1 MKKLIIFVFVFILTS
16 LSTSAKTL
24 KGKVIGEISTYYPKE
39 TIRIEVTKSVTI
51 KNTEF
56 KKGYVVTGTMTNVKS
71 PDKGQNEASFV
82 FTITDYNDLEGINYK
97 VTEELKTTY
106 RPKSFLDA
114 GFLKD
119 ADLSF
124 APNMPL
130 QMDNSLSNSSP
141 QSYKNVNVKPMSV
154 VNSLL
159 PEEYRADT
167 ADIETDYRAALPS
180 DKEDILLL
188 DGDRIKFDFPEK

>member
-1 MKKLIIFVFVFILTS
+1 MKKFVIVVFACIFTS
-16 LSTSAKTL
+16 LSANAKTL

-39 TIRIEVTKSVTI
+39 TIKIEVTKSVMI

-56 KKGYVVTGTMTNVKS
+56 KKGYVVTGTMTDVKS

-82 FTITDYNDLEGINYK
+82 FTITDYTDTDGTNHK
-97 VTEELKTTY
+97 ASEELKTTY
-106 RPKSFLDA
+106 TPKSFLDK
-114 GFLKD
+114 GFFKD
-119 ADLSF
+119 ADLSLT
-124 APNMPL
+124 PNMPI
-130 QMDNSLSNSSP
+130 QVDNSLTNSSTRD
-141 QSYKNVNVKPMSV
+141 YKNVNIKPMSI

-188 DGDRIKFDFPEK
+188 DGDRIKFDFPD

>member
-1 MKKLIIFVFVFILTS
+1 MKKFIIFVFVFILTS

-39 TIRIEVTKSVTI
+39 TIRIKVIKSVTI

-56 KKGYVVTGTMTNVKS
+56 KKGYVVTGTMTDVKS
-71 PDKGQNEASFV
+71 PDKGQKEASFV
-82 FTITDYNDLEGINYK
+82 FTITDYNDLEGVNHKI
-97 VTEELKTTY
+97 TEELKTTY

-130 QMDNSLSNSSP
+130 QMDNSLNNSSSQP
-141 QSYKNVNVKPMSV
+141 YNVNIKPMSIA
-154 VNSLL
+154 NSLL

>member
-1 MKKLIIFVFVFILTS
+1 MKKLIIFIFVFILTS

-39 TIRIEVTKSVTI
+39 TIKIEVTKSVTI

-56 KKGYVVTGTMTNVKS
+56 KKGYVVTGTMTDVKS
-71 PDKGQNEASFV
+71 PDKGQKEASFV
-82 FTITDYNDLEGINYK
+82 FTITDYNDLEGINHK
-97 VTEELKTTY
+97 ITEELKTTY

-130 QMDNSLSNSSP
+130 QMDNSLNNSSSQP
-141 QSYKNVNVKPMSV
+141 YNVNIKPMSIA
-154 VNSLL
+154 NSLL

-188 DGDRIKFDFPEK
+188 DGDKIKFDFPEK

>member
-1 MKKLIIFVFVFILTS
+1 MKKFIIFVFVFILTS

-39 TIRIEVTKSVTI
+39 TIRIEITKSVTI

-56 KKGYVVTGTMTNVKS
+56 KKGYVVTGTMTDVKS
-71 PDKGQNEASFV
+71 PDKGQKEASFV
-82 FTITDYNDLEGINYK
+82 FTITDYNDLEGVNHKI
-97 VTEELKTTY
+97 TEELKTTY

-130 QMDNSLSNSSP
+130 QMDNSLNNSSSQP
-141 QSYKNVNVKPMSV
+141 YNVNIKPMSIA
-154 VNSLL
+154 NSLL

-167 ADIETDYRAALPS
+167 ADMETDYRAALPS

-188 DGDRIKFDFPEK
+188 DGDKIKFNFPEK